1 MADVEVKLPPLG
13 DDAPSEARLSFFY
26 IEEGGVVSKG
36 DDLCE
41 MVTDKAT
48 FDVPLPC
55 SGRVKND
62 LIQEG
67 ELVKVGQPLIVVDA
81 GE

>member
-13 DDAPSEARLSFFY
+13 EDAPSEARLSFFY
-26 IEEGGVVSKG
+26 VEEGDDVSKG

-55 SGRVKND
+55 SGTVKTV
-62 LIQEG
+62 LVKEG
-67 ELVKVGQPLIVVDA
+67 ELVKVGDPLIIIDAVD
-81 GE
+81 